1 MQFYAVHLLLNCR
14 TKNVTK
20 QGNFRTNYVIL
31 NFKLAACPF
40 ILEFD
45 YVDIEIETGLTSQ
58 SLFVY

>member
-14 TKNVTK
+14 IKNVTK
-20 QGNFRTNYVIL
+20 QGKFRTNYVIL